1 MIFSF
6 LIAFLQ
12 RIMSGAASYFG
23 YSKRIAGLIIVS
35 ILMIALPFFVV
46 NNHWIFIAF
55 LIVNL
60 LTVGMKAIS
69 FIRNIKGWIV
79 KYEDI
84 HFWEDLVTGGF
95 MIYLTLTGHNILMLI
110 CSVYPSLIIHKGLID
125 LGNGL
130 PFLSNATDD
139 ATGKTYSIPLLGIKV
154 NRSSTNFRLIA
165 AGISIIIASVVLI
178 TKIDV
183 SIYLF

>member
-1 MIFSF
+1 MILSF
-6 LIAFLQ
+6 LIAFIQ
-12 RIMSGAASYFG
+12 RILSGAASYFG
-23 YSKRIAGLIIVS
+23 YSKQIVGLIIVS
-35 ILMIALPFFVV
+35 ALMIALPFLVP

-69 FIRNIKGWIV
+69 FIRNIKGWIA

-95 MIYLTLTGHNILMLI
+95 ILYLTLTGHNIIMLI
-110 CSVYPSLIIHKGLID
+110 CSVYPSLIIHKGLIN

-130 PFLSNATDD
+130 PFFSNVSDD
-139 ATGKTYSIPLLGIKV
+139 ATGKTYSIPLLGIKI
-154 NRSSTNFRLIA
+154 NRSSTKFRVIA
-165 AGISIIIASVVLI
+165 AGISIIIAAVVLI